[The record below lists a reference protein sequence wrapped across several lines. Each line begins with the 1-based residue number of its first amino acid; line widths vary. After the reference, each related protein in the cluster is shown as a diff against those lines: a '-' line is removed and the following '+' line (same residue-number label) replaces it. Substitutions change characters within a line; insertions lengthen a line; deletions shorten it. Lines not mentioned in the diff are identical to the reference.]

1 MIEAILY
8 LTCITANCSEGPHL
22 VVPIKVSERFCTVQA
37 QQYAALGWPAYHLEK
52 YECAHTG
59 NWTPIPIRKRIF
71 LETGAT
77 LRTDRM
83 WKSDGQESTR
93 FRIKTDDIARACRY
107 AGADGPLDMQPI
119 GL

>member
-22 VVPIKVSERFCTVQA
+22 VVPIKVSERFCAVQA

-77 LRTDRM
+77 SGKRHKETF
-83 WKSDGQESTR
+83 ES
-93 FRIKTDDIARACRY
+93 ACCEQTSALSAAAAHRS
-107 AGADGPLDMQPI
+107 
-119 GL
+119 